1 MGNMYKNR
9 KQAGGHGPPREN
21 TDTQKH
27 EMDLRK
33 IMKDV
38 ENFSYSHMTW
48 KERKKIENRN
58 VVSLGGKPPKN
69 QRLPLSV
76 ARPMMK
82 KQQEREQNRKVGFV
96 HHFDMFLFGLL
107 ICRVYSPGYRHCLTQ
122 LIFTS
127 VSVRPHGGRQMYLSD
142 GHTKSSSSPKAERE
156 LRSNALVKGLVPA
169 KGTPTLKS
177 GQARISRII
186 NEQ

>member
-82 KQQEREQNRKVGFV
+82 KQQEREQNRKA
-96 HHFDMFLFGLL
+96 D
-107 ICRVYSPGYRHCLTQ
+107 P
-122 LIFTS
+122 
-127 VSVRPHGGRQMYLSD
+127 GGRLTF
-142 GHTKSSSSPKAERE
+142 GFLISPFGGRWGGG
-156 LRSNALVKGLVPA
+156 R
-169 KGTPTLKS
+169 TPPPVQNLF
-177 GQARISRII
+177 
-186 NEQ
+186 E